1 MWSAAR
7 AKSSGRNRRL
17 DDAGAETAPLT
28 PQRTGRKIT
37 RQATAHDGLQ
47 VGPKLQI
54 LGEASM
60 LKWKIAAV
68 LGAAF
73 GAAGVTWGYA
83 QQSQAPG
90 FYELRVYTALPG
102 KRDALAERFASRTA
116 AIFARHGIT
125 NVGYWIPQESDPELG
140 ISAENTFIYIR
151 GYPSKE
157 ERDKRLKAR
166 ADDPEF
172 TEVVRKAE
180 SNPATKLIAKVHN
193 IDMVPHGPYTAITLA
208 K

>member
-1 MWSAAR
+1 M
-7 AKSSGRNRRL
+7 
-17 DDAGAETAPLT
+17 
-28 PQRTGRKIT
+28 IT
-37 RQATAHDGLQ
+37 RLIGRIQTTTRLVLQ
-47 VGPKLQI
+47 RYLSR
-54 LGEASM
+54 EACM

-68 LGAAF
+68 LGLAL

-83 QQSQAPG
+83 QQSRAPG

-125 NVGYWIPQESDPELG
+125 NVGYWIPQQSDPELG
-140 ISAENTFIYIR
+140 ITAENTFIYIR

-157 ERDKRLKAR
+157 ERDKRLNA
-166 ADDPEF
+166 AHDDPEF
-172 TEVVRKAE
+172 GEVVTKQEA
-180 SNPATKLIAKVHN
+180 NPATKLIVKAHN
-193 IDMVPHGPYTAITLA
+193 IDMVPNGTYTAITVT